1 MNVNK
6 IAPILAPR
14 GRDTS
19 YSGLYGMR
27 LRPGT
32 SFQGPLR
39 RPVPEFNGPPC
50 RIKMFYFTLLYFTQ
64 VYERV
69 GRSVISVVKKAQKSE
84 QTLFM
89 VVKKSRKRTDLFI
102 F

>member
-1 MNVNK
+1 M
-6 IAPILAPR
+6 
-14 GRDTS
+14 GH
-19 YSGLYGMR
+19 
-27 LRPGT
+27 
-32 SFQGPLR
+32 
-39 RPVPEFNGPPC
+39 PVELKC
-50 RIKMFYFTLLYFTQ
+50 FTLLYFTQ